1 MNASNLRSTEW
12 TPGAHAAPRDRLE
25 PMERLPL
32 MRGLCNWCGKRCPR
46 GRSYCAPACRV
57 AYNNLLTRQGKPLVQ
72 ALKVWRM
79 CRGRAGTRGAGLLTL
94 VSARVDILIAEDR
107 ARWKAARGQE

>member
-1 MNASNLRSTEW
+1 MNPSNLPPTEW
-12 TPGAHAAPRDRLE
+12 APRAHAAPRDRLE

-32 MRGLCNWCGKRCPR
+32 MRGLCNWCGRRCPR

-57 AYNNLLTRQGKPLVQ
+57 AYNNLLTRQGKALVQ

-79 CRGRAGTRGAGLLTL
+79 CRGRKGTRGAGLLTL